1 METPDLILSN
11 ANVITVDDSDTV
23 ARAVAVT
30 GGLISAVGSA
40 TEMEAL
46 AGTGTEVVDLGG
58 RTVVPGFID
67 AHSHISIGAS
77 YIGKADLQTP
87 PVGNTLTVQDVM
99 AKLPPADLYAKA
111 VFPTLDAQEANKKAV
126 TENWDK
132 VVGANVAE

>member
-1 METPDLILSN
+1 METPYLIVSS

-40 TEMEAL
+40 KETEAL
-46 AGTGTEVVDLGG
+46 AGTGTEVLDLGG

-77 YIGKADLQTP
+77 HIGKADLQTP
-87 PVGNTLTVQDVM
+87 PVVNTLTVKDVM
-99 AKLPPADLYAKA
+99 A
-111 VFPTLDAQEANKKAV
+111 
-126 TENWDK
+126 
-132 VVGANVAE
+132 